1 MPYQNIDRTLD
12 IATEVHAQIYEQEIT
27 NTPLPEEYHQAC
39 QRRLHG
45 LVVSVGQVA
54 NWTICGRSVCC
65 KITFAEPNQRSVK
78 IDRQKTRIQTKSH
91 NLSEP
96 FSEEERKDIYLTSL
110 ADMIQ
115 SSFENLVAFKQLGIP
130 VAKSV
135 LIHGVAGVGKSRLV
149 RRVAASLGSAIYE
162 LSSYDLLSFA
172 DEEFDNAEFS
182 HYNPLHLIVKEAT
195 KNSPAIIVIRDLDLL
210 GPSGD
215 KSKKI
220 VDVFAREINKIN
232 DTDPVCIVGLARSL
246 QSIPESLRKTDIF
259 RQHMTLPIPSL
270 PQRKVLLTQLLEDL
284 PLQKP
289 STFLVESKSEIIEYY
304 ATQISMRTSGYVVRD
319 LKLLIRQAKLKS
331 LRSSNEKEDI
341 ADRLEQLS
349 LTSSSKTD
357 RLLQW
362 SDFEYAID
370 NYRPSQRTEVESTLP
385 KRDWAEMGG
394 YKVIKD
400 RMKQAILLP
409 LLKPEVFTKLGIKPP
424 SGLLLYGPSGC
435 GKTALVQAL
444 VSESMMNVISIKGPE
459 IFSKYLGET
468 ENKLRKLFATAKRI
482 SPCIV
487 FIDEMDAIGTKRGFD
502 ANDGGGGGVNE
513 RVLSTLLNEMDGVEG
528 RQGVVVIGCTNR
540 PDQIDDAIIR
550 PGRLDQLVYVGLP
563 TLKDRI
569 DIINTLMRKVRVSDD
584 VDPVALAKQTEFC
597 SGADLENLFREAGT
611 AALRKDVNV
620 KEISDDHIQ
629 TVILPIC
636 ERAEDQILEGRLD
649 VYEKFLHDHTL

>member
-1 MPYQNIDRTLD
+1 MAYQNIDRTLD
-12 IATEVHAQIYEQEIT
+12 IATEVHAQIYEQEST

-135 LIHGVAGVGKSRLV
+135 LIHGVAGIGKSRLV

-182 HYNPLHLIVKEAT
+182 HYNPLRLIVKEAT

-210 GPSGD
+210 GPGGD

-270 PQRKVLLTQLLEDL
+270 PQRKVLLTQLLEGL

-289 STFLVESKSEIIEYY
+289 SNLLAESKSEIIEYY

-349 LTSSSKTD
+349 LTSSSKTN

-362 SDFEYAID
+362 SNFEYAID

-563 TLKDRI
+563 TFEDRI

-611 AALRKDVNV
+611 AALRKDINV

-629 TVILPIC
+629 TVIVPIC